1 MTALLCRNL
10 ELILSFPGEKSAY
23 EFFMVTFLVEI
34 AAVPGIKVWDGLRN
48 FLISFAST
56 CTVNHIMNTVMT
68 LLQFPNVSSVV
79 VMVLQDTPE
88 VTNGVHQ
95 GDVTMET
102 RDLQSISLAL
112 GDMKEVL
119 LLFPSRQNIA
129 SNKWLFNLQIKFENS
144 SRLDHYLGSFAYK
157 SK

>member
-1 MTALLCRNL
+1 MTALPCRNL

-23 EFFMVTFLVEI
+23 GFFMVTFLIEI
-34 AAVPGIKVWDGLRN
+34 VAVLGIKVRDGLRN
-48 FLISFAST
+48 FLIILHLH
-56 CTVNHIMNTVMT
+56 VNHNMNTVMT

-112 GDMKEVL
+112 GDMKDVL

-144 SRLDHYLGSFAYK
+144 S
-157 SK
+157 